1 MKFSTVNLIRAD
13 LICSVGAVATDGGN
27 VAAANDIAGGAKV
40 ASKKDTAVSS
50 RLCFS
55 QCNADRC
62 YSYSYENFSI
72 NS

>member
-1 MKFSTVNLIRAD
+1 MKFSTVNLIRAV
-13 LICSVGAVATDGGN
+13 LICSVGVVESDVDS
-27 VAAANDIAGGAKV
+27 VAAANDIAYDAKV

-62 YSYSYENFSI
+62 YSYSYEKFSI